1 MLPFYTYLLVAG
13 LPHFALQIPSF
24 PSPRSF
30 VPHCPERHWW
40 LPTDTLPLILRPSR
54 FTEQVILPIKFP
66 QLFADRCRRCR
77 RRCSVS
83 CARSTLSRLPI
94 LSFSILSCRFRL
106 RHPSSH
112 HQHTHMQSGTIRN
125 SPHRFIFR
133 PHRVI
138 SSSNRRKPFSSS
150 QAPLQPVS
158 TFQSATKK

>member
-30 VPHCPERHWW
+30 VPHCHERHLW

-106 RHPSSH
+106 RHPAHAHAVWNDPEQPASFHFQTASCH
-112 HQHTHMQSGTIRN
+112 FQLE
-125 SPHRFIFR
+125 
-133 PHRVI
+133 
-138 SSSNRRKPFSSS
+138 SS
-150 QAPLQPVS
+150 QALLQLASP
-158 TFQSATKK
+158 SAASVHFSVCD